1 MPSDAYF
8 WPDNWMK
15 IKSMFTDH
23 KETTNTLNCF
33 TISFMTSV
41 RMKTFQGILLQPKI
55 LLGLK
60 KAHQIFLLY
69 FGVYVQEILA
79 SKCLHKYLEL
89 LFCTHIFKQ
98 IGCSETGN
106 KDFLRRSRR
115 QKHGFSIRLTTYSS
129 C

>member
-1 MPSDAYF
+1 MSSDAYF

-15 IKSMFTDH
+15 IKSMFTEH

-55 LLGLK
+55 LLGLEK
-60 KAHQIFLLY
+60 PHQIFLLY

-79 SKCLHKYLEL
+79 SICLHKYSKIAILH
-89 LFCTHIFKQ
+89 THFQ
-98 IGCSETGN
+98 T
-106 KDFLRRSRR
+106 DRML
-115 QKHGFSIRLTTYSS
+115 
-129 C
+129 